1 MFSYIRK
8 LVRGSLLLALV
19 GIASSSYAMDPA
31 AWSFD
36 IRYNIGGVAQPLAA
50 YHHEQCLTEASP
62 VPDIAK
68 PGQSCTTRLHSR
80 FGNTLTWQI
89 DCSSDWEIVQGVGRI
104 SFEDGHAGGKVHL
117 QILSPVNAPQQMVL
131 NIEGRA
137 AGRCDVSSVSS
148 VQAEQRSPASSVTQE
163 VADRVPPTSMAGN
176 QQYR

>member
-1 MFSYIRK
+1 MFSYIRNPA
-8 LVRGSLLLALV
+8 RGSVLLALL

-31 AWSFD
+31 EWSFD

-50 YHHEQCLTEASP
+50 YHHEQCLTEAAP

-68 PGQSCTTRLHSR
+68 PGQSCSTHLHSR

-89 DCSSDWEIVQGVGRI
+89 DCSSDWEIVQGVGRL
-104 SFEDGHAGGKVHL
+104 SFEDGHAGGTVHL

-137 AGRCDVSSVSS
+137 AGRCDVSSASS
-148 VQAEQRSPASSVTQE
+148 VQAEQHSPAQ
-163 VADRVPPTSMAGN
+163 APTSMAGN
-176 QQYR
+176 RQYR